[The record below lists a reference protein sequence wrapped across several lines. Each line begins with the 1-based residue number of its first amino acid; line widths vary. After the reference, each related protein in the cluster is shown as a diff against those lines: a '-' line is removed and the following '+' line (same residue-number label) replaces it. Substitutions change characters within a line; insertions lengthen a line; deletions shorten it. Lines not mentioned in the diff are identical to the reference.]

1 MKSDTKY
8 EIGIVG
14 LGVMGRNLLL
24 NLSDHGFSAAGY
36 DKDAAKVSSLMTEV
50 RNRNIYFTSSL
61 NEFLRCLKKP
71 RSIILLVPAGPIVDS
86 VITEFSSYLEKEDL
100 LIDSGNSYF
109 KDTDIR
115 IKHLEEKGFQFMG
128 MGISGGE
135 EGARRGASIMP
146 GGKKQSYERIRPM
159 LEAVA
164 AKAYGEPCVA
174 WLGPTSSGHYVK
186 MVHNGIEYALMQLI
200 AETYALMKLL
210 AGFSDD
216 QLHEIYTDWNETELN
231 SYLIEITGN
240 IFARTDETT
249 GKKLINEILDVSRQ
263 KGTGMWASQNAMEL
277 HVPVPSIDTAVSMRN
292 MSVLREER
300 LLAGKIYQYEGKGS
314 AIDRK
319 KFTGKLRR
327 SLYLSMILTY
337 AQGFAL
343 MKEASEAYA
352 YDLNLEV
359 VSRIWRDGC
368 IVRSVLLNDICDA
381 FHARPGLGNLLLNRD
396 FSQKLIA
403 GQDDLREIVGKGSLS
418 GIAIPG
424 FMTSLGYFDAYRS
437 SWLPANLVE
446 SQRDYFGGHT
456 YERTDSKGT
465 YHTEW
470 LKTK

>member
-1 MKSDTKY
+1 
-8 EIGIVG
+8 
-14 LGVMGRNLLL
+14 MGRNLLL
-24 NLSDHGFSAAGY
+24 NLSDHGFFAAGY
-36 DKDAAKVSSLMTEV
+36 DKDASKSNSLMSV
-50 RNRNIYFTSSL
+50 SWHGNIYCTSSL
-61 NEFLRCLKKP
+61 TEFLGCLKKP

-86 VITEFSSYLEKEDL
+86 VITEFSSYLEKDDL

-135 EGARRGASIMP
+135 EGARNGASIMP
-146 GGKKQSYERIRPM
+146 GGKKESYERIRPM

-164 AKAYGEPCVA
+164 AKAYGEACVA
-174 WLGPTSSGHYVK
+174 WLGPMSSGHYVK
-186 MVHNGIEYALMQLI
+186 MVHNGIEYAIMQLI

-216 QLHEIYTDWNETELN
+216 QLHEIYSDWNETELN
-231 SYLIEITGN
+231 SYLIEITAN
-240 IFARTDETT
+240 IFARTDDTT

-277 HVPVPSIDTAVSMRN
+277 HVPVPSIDIAVSMRN
-292 MSVLREER
+292 MSVLREDR
-300 LLAGKIYQYEGKGS
+300 LLAGNIYKSESKRLT
-314 AIDRK
+314 ADRK
-319 KFTGKLRR
+319 KFIEQLRR
-327 SLYLSMILTY
+327 SMYLSMIMAY

-343 MKEASEAYA
+343 MKEASEAYG
-352 YDLNLEV
+352 YGLDPEV
-359 VSRIWRDGC
+359 TSSIWRGGC
-368 IVRSVLLNDICDA
+368 IVRSVLLNDIRDA
-381 FHARPGLGNLLLNRD
+381 FHARPDLDNLLLNRD
-396 FSQKLIA
+396 FSEKHISW
-403 GQDDLREIVGKGSLS
+403 QDDLRVIVRTGCSA

-424 FMTSLGYFDAYRS
+424 FMASLGYFDAYRS
-437 SWLPANLVE
+437 SWLPANLIE